1 MNKLQVI
8 AKSAFAGLLIGLAAI
23 VFVLIKQALPEPY
36 GLIVGSCMFS
46 IGLISV
52 ILLEAYLFTG
62 KVGYINS
69 KETLINGLISLP
81 VNLIVAFAVGLIFR
95 AIMGTQTLMNAKLAL
110 PWYEVLFKGIITGAL
125 IYLAVELYKHVKSL
139 IVIILPVMAF
149 ILSGSLHCIAT
160 GALIYLAVELYK
172 HVKSLIV
179 VILPVMA
186 FILSGSLHCIAE
198 AAYIGMCEL
207 NVNELLYILLV
218 ILGNSIGSLIIRGLQ
233 LLGTKLIKK
242 EPEA

>member
-69 KETLINGLISLP
+69 KETLINGFISLP
-81 VNLIVAFAVGLIFR
+81 VNLIVAFVVGLIFR
-95 AIMGTQTLMNAKLAL
+95 AIMGAQTLMDAKLAL
-110 PWYEVLFKGIITGAL
+110 PWYEVLFKGII
-125 IYLAVELYKHVKSL
+125 
-139 IVIILPVMAF
+139 
-149 ILSGSLHCIAT
+149 T

-242 EPEA
+242 EQEA

>member
-81 VNLIVAFAVGLIFR
+81 VNLIVAFVVGLIFR
-95 AIMGTQTLMNAKLAL
+95 AIMGAQTLMDAKLAL

-139 IVIILPVMAF
+139 IVVILPVIAF
-149 ILSGSLHCIAT
+149 ILSGSLH
-160 GALIYLAVELYK
+160 
-172 HVKSLIV
+172 
-179 VILPVMA
+179 
-186 FILSGSLHCIAE
+186 FIAE

-218 ILGNSIGSLIIRGLQ
+218 ILGNSFGSLIIRGLQ

>member
-139 IVIILPVMAF
+139 IV
-149 ILSGSLHCIAT
+149 
-160 GALIYLAVELYK
+160 
-172 HVKSLIV
+172 

-218 ILGNSIGSLIIRGLQ
+218 ILGNSFGSLIIRGLQ

>member
-81 VNLIVAFAVGLIFR
+81 VNLIVAFVVGLIFR
-95 AIMGTQTLMNAKLAL
+95 AIMGAQTLMDAKLAL
-110 PWYEVLFKGIITGAL
+110 PWYEVLFKGII
-125 IYLAVELYKHVKSL
+125 
-139 IVIILPVMAF
+139 
-149 ILSGSLHCIAT
+149 T

>member
-23 VFVLIKQALPEPY
+23 VFVLIKEALPEPY

-81 VNLIVAFAVGLIFR
+81 VNLIVAFVVGLIFR
-95 AIMGTQTLMNAKLAL
+95 AIMGAQTLMDAKLAL
-110 PWYEVLFKGIITGAL
+110 PWYEVLFKGII
-125 IYLAVELYKHVKSL
+125 
-139 IVIILPVMAF
+139 
-149 ILSGSLHCIAT
+149 T